1 MIIKSLR
8 VQNFRA
14 HRDFSMNFS
23 DKTTLITGAN
33 GSGKTSLL
41 EAIFMV
47 LRGTSFKSTDKEIVK
62 NDIDETWFRIDVKTI
77 KDENRTVKFDHSRTN
92 GKKQFI
98 LDGKNNYRL
107 PAVHK
112 FPVVMFE
119 PDDLQLLSGSP
130 SRRRRFLD
138 QFLGQLDP
146 EYVTIQRKYEK
157 ALRQRNTLL
166 KQDNYSGDNI
176 FPWNLILS
184 EYGAKIISKRLGLI
198 DRLNSQMSE
207 VYKNIS
213 GVDDDISILYIGE
226 EMNSDRLLNELSKN
240 EFKDKLIGYTS
251 VGPHRHDIEFV
262 FNHAGAKNT
271 ASRGE
276 VRSLIL
282 AIKFLET
289 DILAELLDEKPIIL
303 LDDVFSELDENR
315 QVLLSKHFS
324 QYQTIISSV
333 NQIKDVDKI
342 INL

>member
-112 FPVVMFE
+112 SPVVMFE

-198 DRLNSQMSE
+198 DRLNSRISE

-213 GVDDDISILYIGE
+213 GVDDDVSILYIGE
-226 EMNSDRLLNELSKN
+226 NMSSDRLLNEL
-240 EFKDKLIGYTS
+240 
-251 VGPHRHDIEFV
+251 
-262 FNHAGAKNT
+262 
-271 ASRGE
+271 
-276 VRSLIL
+276 
-282 AIKFLET
+282 
-289 DILAELLDEKPIIL
+289 
-303 LDDVFSELDENR
+303 
-315 QVLLSKHFS
+315 
-324 QYQTIISSV
+324 
-333 NQIKDVDKI
+333 
-342 INL
+342 